1 MSQGDKPPQD
11 LTVQVADGLLWVG
24 GSSYSVQH
32 IEGMESW
39 WKRPAR
45 SRNRFARLLARLSIL
60 IGVAFLVAGRSG
72 TDLTTGLTPAGIGVL
87 GCVMIGAGVLVYVLG
102 RLRSRKI
109 WHELHIRMGGRV
121 AIVLSSWTR
130 EPLDRIQEDANR
142 AQRDATYRGPL
153 IHLGSN
159 NAINIGGEGNS
170 ASTNHW

>member
-1 MSQGDKPPQD
+1 MSADSKPPKN

-39 WKRPAR
+39 WKRPPR
-45 SRNRFARLLARLSIL
+45 SSNRFARLLARLTVLAGVVL
-60 IGVAFLVAGRSG
+60 IVAGRSE
-72 TDLTTGLTPAGIGVL
+72 TDLTPALTRSDSVVLGWALVGAGIV
-87 GCVMIGAGVLVYVLG
+87 VYVLA

-121 AIVLSSWTR
+121 AVVLSSWTR
-130 EPLDRIQEDANR
+130 EPLDRIQDDANR
-142 AQRDATYRGPL
+142 AQHDATYRGPQ
-153 IHLGSN
+153 IHLGSH

-170 ASTNHW
+170 ASVNG